1 MLKVQLEDVK
11 ASGGGQP
18 SLGAGTQGQN
28 TSESRN
34 IKK

>member
-11 ASGGGQP
+11 ANGGGQP
-18 SLGAGTQGQN
+18 SLGAGTSGQAG
-28 TSESRN
+28 SDLRN